1 MADCPARPPG
11 QPHDRHLSSECGMG
25 YPFGLNHKD
34 EQCCWCGT
42 RFCTKDGVLMETT
55 SVHGP
60 YWGSRTMTTPPAP

>member
-1 MADCPARPPG
+1 
-11 QPHDRHLSSECGMG
+11 MG